1 MTLSREPRLSID
13 AFEAGTID
21 SAEFDH
27 AAHIYVAWLYLQR
40 FPAATAIS
48 RFTQALRRLTARLGV
63 PGKYH
68 ATISWF
74 YMLLIAERLTN
85 ASTKNWNEFR
95 QDNDD
100 LFRRDDNV
108 LARYYSDNLLSS
120 DLARQSFVLPDK
132 LVAQAA

>member
-1 MTLSREPRLSID
+1 MTLSRETRLSIET
-13 AFEAGTID
+13 FEAGALD

-48 RFTQALRRLTARLGV
+48 RFTEGLRRLTARLGV

-68 ATISWF
+68 ETISWF
-74 YMLLIAERLTN
+74 YMLLIAERMAG
-85 ASTKNWNEFR
+85 ASTKNWDAFC

-108 LARYYSDNLLSS
+108 LGRYYSDNLLGS

-132 LVAQAA
+132 IVAQAA